1 MPSKGL
7 LVGIEGID
15 AAGKR
20 TQSALLLA
28 WLRARGFVVN
38 MISFPDYSTALGA
51 EIRGFLL
58 GRRDYSPEVRHM
70 LFAANR
76 WENKNQIENLLE
88 HSHVVIVNRY
98 TESNLA
104 YGVANGL
111 NLEWLIS
118 LETGLPKTDMVLVLD
133 ASTSTFY
140 DRRSKKKDRYESDL
154 ALQEKARK
162 AYLEL
167 AKKFGWKLINAAQ
180 GIQDT
185 NRLIIESVSATLS
198 IKERTQ

>member
-28 WLRARGFVVN
+28 WLRARGVVAN
-38 MISFPDYSTALGA
+38 AISFPDYSTALGA

-76 WENKNQIENLLE
+76 WEKKNQIENLLE
-88 HSHVVIVNRY
+88 QAQVVIVNRY

-133 ASTSTFY
+133 ASTTTFY
-140 DRRSKKKDRYESDL
+140 DRRNKKKDRYESDL
-154 ALQEKARK
+154 ALQERARR

-167 AKKFGWKLINAAQ
+167 SKRFGWKVINAAQ

-185 NRLIIESVSATLS
+185 NRLIIESVSTTLS
-198 IKERTQ
+198 AKERTQ